1 MMDSPKSDRDKQ
13 ANELGRK
20 DVFFEAVALTE
31 EVVCC
36 GPGYAGEKFR
46 SIDVSKV
53 NIDK

>member
-1 MMDSPKSDRDKQ
+1 MMDSPKSDRAKQ

-36 GPGYAGEKFR
+36 GPGGCAGEKFR
-46 SIDVSKV
+46 GIG
-53 NIDK
+53 